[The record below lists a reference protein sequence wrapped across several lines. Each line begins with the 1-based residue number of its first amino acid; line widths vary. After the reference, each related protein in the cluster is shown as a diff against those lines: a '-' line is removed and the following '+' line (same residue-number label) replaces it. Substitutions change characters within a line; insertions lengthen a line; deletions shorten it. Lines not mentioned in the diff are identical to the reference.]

1 MPPRGKITRDSIA
14 EAAFRIARA
23 RGAEYVN
30 ARSVAEELH
39 CSTQPV
45 LYHFATV
52 EEVRQ
57 AAYHRADRFHSVY
70 LMTIPE
76 DAAEPMLEIGLNY
89 IRFAIED
96 PHLFRFLFQSGFAVE
111 RSLPEMVDSDELK
124 PVLGFMGE
132 AMGLGPEQTRE
143 VFLTLALLVHGY
155 ASLIASGGLV
165 YDEKAVAAHLE
176 RACRGAALAMEEETK

>member
-23 RGAEYVN
+23 RVAESVN

-45 LYHFATV
+45 LYHFAAV

-57 AAYHRADRFHSVY
+57 AAYRRADQFHSAY
-70 LMTIPE
+70 LMDIPE

-89 IRFAIED
+89 IRFAIEE
-96 PHLFRFLFQSGFAVE
+96 PHLFRFLFQSGCGAGN
-111 RSLPEMVDSDELK
+111 SLAEMVDSDELK

-155 ASLIASGGLV
+155 ASLIASGGLA

-176 RACRGAALAMEEETK
+176 RACRGAVLAIEEETK

>member
-1 MPPRGKITRDSIA
+1 
-14 EAAFRIARA
+14 
-23 RGAEYVN
+23 
-30 ARSVAEELH
+30 
-39 CSTQPV
+39 
-45 LYHFATV
+45 
-52 EEVRQ
+52 
-57 AAYHRADRFHSVY
+57 
-70 LMTIPE
+70 MTIPE

-89 IRFAIED
+89 IRFAIEE

-124 PVLGFMGE
+124 PILGFMGE

-176 RACRGAALAMEEETK
+176 RACRGAALAMEEESK

>member
-23 RGAEYVN
+23 RGAECVN

-57 AAYHRADRFHSVY
+57 AAYHRADRFHSAY

-89 IRFAIED
+89 IRFAIEE

-124 PVLGFMGE
+124 PILGFMGE